1 MCAIRTNYL
10 RAFVTLAV
18 AAALAAILVALVGT
32 KPAGAVGTFGQ
43 NLISNS
49 DAEAG
54 QGSTGGA
61 VPDVPGWTA
70 NGNFTVVEYG
80 APGGFPSSSD
90 PGPPDRGQIFFAGG
104 ENNESSS
111 ASKAIDVST
120 EASQIDAGNVAFELS
135 GYLGGFA
142 HQPDNA
148 KLTATFRD
156 ASNAGLGSA
165 TIGPVTPAD
174 RTNAKGLLQRETEGS
189 IPAAT
194 RKIEVQIQM
203 TRLEGSYNDG
213 YADNLS
219 LLLTES
225 PADDDGDGDGV
236 PDSIDNCSDKANPDQ
251 QDSDGDG
258 IGDAC
263 DNCPDKANPDQ
274 ADADKDGIGDICDNC
289 PDTANPDQ
297 ADADHDGI
305 GDACEDGDG
314 DGVPNDDDNCPNKA
328 NPN

>member
-1 MCAIRTNYL
+1 M
-10 RAFVTLAV
+10 
-18 AAALAAILVALVGT
+18 
-32 KPAGAVGTFGQ
+32 
-43 NLISNS
+43 
-49 DAEAG
+49 
-54 QGSTGGA
+54 
-61 VPDVPGWTA
+61 PDVPGWTA

-90 PGPPDRGQIFFAGG
+90 PGPPDRGQNFFAGG

-111 ASKAIDVST
+111 ASQAIDVST

-165 TIGPVTPAD
+165 TTGPVTPAD
-174 RTNAKGLLQRETEGS
+174 RTNATGLLQRETEGS

-236 PDSIDNCSDKANPDQ
+236 PDSIDNCSDKPTLISRTLMVTESEMPATIVRIRPTLIRPMQ
-251 QDSDGDG
+251 TMMESGMPAKTVMGTVCRTTTITARIRPTLTRRMLTATAPG
-258 IGDAC
+258 IYATRLLTAQTMTATVYQTARTTARP
-263 DNCPDKANPDQ
+263 CPTP
-274 ADADKDGIGDICDNC
+274 
-289 PDTANPDQ
+289 TS
-297 ADADHDGI
+297 
-305 GDACEDGDG
+305 
-314 DGVPNDDDNCPNKA
+314 
-328 NPN
+328 